1 MAGEIKMLPP
11 NITVL
16 WVPLENGIAD
26 INAPQA
32 EELVFTLDGGIE
44 DPGPAYNITCAITQ
58 SDFTANFTERDTNDD
73 KSLCDDSNVAT
84 PIYKNY
90 EVALT
95 AFRDANIENN
105 ESVYNLFYGLFR
117 KPLQPGYIVTRIG
130 KLHDEPF
137 VDGDDVQVFEVL
149 SGDPQ
154 NVHND
159 GEPVK
164 MTVNFFPQGSSS
176 NGYVAVGGES

>member
-1 MAGEIKMLPP
+1 MANELKMLPP
-11 NITVL
+11 NIAVL
-16 WVPLENGIAD
+16 WVPMSAGISD
-26 INAPQA
+26 INAPDP
-32 EELVFTLDGGIE
+32 EELTFTLDSEVGE
-44 DPGPAYNITCAITQ
+44 NGPAYNISCAITQ

-73 KSLCDDSNVAT
+73 KSLCDDSNVQT

-95 AFRDANIENN
+95 AFRDADIDNN
-105 ESVYNLFYGLFR
+105 ESVYNLFYSLFR
-117 KPLQPGYIVTRIG
+117 KPLQSGYVVTRVG

-137 VDGDDVQVFEVL
+137 VDGDDVQIFQVL

-164 MTVNFFPQGSSS
+164 MTVNFFAQGQSS
-176 NGYVAVGGES
+176 NGYVTVGGES

>member
-26 INAPQA
+26 LNAPTA
-32 EELVFTLDGGIE
+32 EELEFTLDV
-44 DPGPAYNITCAITQ
+44 DASDVGPAYNITCAITQ
-58 SDFTANFTERDTNDD
+58 SDFSANFVARDTNTD
-73 KSLCDDSNVAT
+73 KSLCDNSNVET

-105 ESVYNLFYGLFR
+105 ESVYNLFYELFR
-117 KPLQPGYIVTRIG
+117 RPLQPGYVVTRVG
-130 KLHDEPF
+130 KLHNEPI
-137 VDGDDVQVFEVL
+137 VNGDHVQIFEVL

-176 NGYVAVGGES
+176 DGYAVVGGES

>member
-1 MAGEIKMLPP
+1 MAGELKMLPP

-16 WVPLENGIAD
+16 WVPLDPGIAD
-26 INAPQA
+26 IDAPA
-32 EELVFTLDGGIE
+32 ATELEFVLDDE
-44 DPGPAYNITCAITQ
+44 TMTGPAFNITCAITQ
-58 SDFTANFTERDTNDD
+58 SDFTANFTARDTNND
-73 KSLCDDSNVAT
+73 KSLCDNSNVET

-90 EVALT
+90 EVTLT
-95 AFRDANIENN
+95 AFRDAVIANN
-105 ESVYNLFYGLFR
+105 ESVYNLFYDLFR

-130 KLHDEPF
+130 YLHDVPF
-137 VDGDDVQVFEVL
+137 ENGQDVQVFEVL

-164 MTVNFFPQGSSS
+164 MTVNFFPQGRSS
-176 NGYVAVGGES
+176 NGYVAVGGDS

>member
-16 WVPLENGIAD
+16 WVPLANGIAD
-26 INAPQA
+26 LDAPTT
-32 EELVFTLDGGIE
+32 EELGFTLDV
-44 DPGPAYNITCAITQ
+44 DASDVGPAYNITCAITQ
-58 SDFTANFTERDTNDD
+58 SDFAANFTARDTNDD
-73 KSLCDDSNVAT
+73 KSLCDNSNVET

-90 EVALT
+90 EVTLT
-95 AFRDANIENN
+95 AFRDADIENN
-105 ESVYNLFYGLFR
+105 ESVYNLFYELFR
-117 KPLQPGYIVTRIG
+117 QPLQPGYIVTRIG
-130 KLHDEPF
+130 KLHNEPM
-137 VDGDDVQVFEVL
+137 VDGDHVQVFEVL

-159 GEPVK
+159 GEPIK

-176 NGYVAVGGES
+176 DGYAVVGGES